1 MRAGSGY
8 WGLGCC
14 LLLAL
19 PLRAE
24 VKVIPV
30 FEADA
35 AVQTLKEIYPDLGV
49 SAMGN
54 QLVLSGTPA
63 QLQEAERTL
72 AQVNQPPQSLLIEW
86 RVDGASSSQQ
96 AGVGLGLDAKRQW
109 LLEGMPGTM
118 NAARVTTGR
127 CVASPGG
134 PCCCRWGPIS
144 RSPFTSGRGEGWWA

>member
-1 MRAGSGY
+1 MSPYLVPLCGVAYQARCNRGAMDHDGRKREGGGERREEKMRAGSGY

-49 SAMGN
+49 SLN
-54 QLVLSGTPA
+54 HP
-63 QLQEAERTL
+63 
-72 AQVNQPPQSLLIEW
+72 LI
-86 RVDGASSSQQ
+86 
-96 AGVGLGLDAKRQW
+96 
-109 LLEGMPGTM
+109 
-118 NAARVTTGR
+118 
-127 CVASPGG
+127 
-134 PCCCRWGPIS
+134 
-144 RSPFTSGRGEGWWA
+144 